1 MEVFSPSIPGMAGA
15 LQAEAD
21 QLTYKLP
28 DDPFDRSQYL
38 EACER
43 LGATPAPDSL
53 LQCYWLDDLRTHAL
67 SLGSNDLLAAV
78 LLADGR
84 AAQLAQAQMLGR
96 LPISPRQGSPRR
108 ERLTALAGSDVPWLA
123 ELADDLLTLEM
134 ANV

>member
-1 MEVFSPSIPGMAGA
+1 MEIFSPPIPGVAGA

-21 QLTYKLP
+21 QLAYRLP

-43 LGATPAPDSL
+43 LGAIPAPDNL
-53 LQCYWLDDLRTHAL
+53 LQCYWLDDLRTRA
-67 SLGSNDLLAAV
+67 LGSGTNDLLAAV

-96 LPISPRQGSPRR
+96 LPVNPRQGSPRH
-108 ERLTALAGSDVPWLA
+108 ERLTALAKSEIPWLA
-123 ELADDLLTLEM
+123 ELLALEV